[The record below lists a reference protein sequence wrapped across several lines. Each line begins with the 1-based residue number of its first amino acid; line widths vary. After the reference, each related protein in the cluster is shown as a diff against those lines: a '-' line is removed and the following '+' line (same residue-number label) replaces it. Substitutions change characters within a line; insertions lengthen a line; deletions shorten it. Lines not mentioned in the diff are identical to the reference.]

1 MRLFGHAKAG
11 CVGKEVVELVV
22 DDNDINP
29 EVARRLLDRRV
40 SRWSGRADERFVSI
54 YRAVVERWAD
64 QPPA

>member
-1 MRLFGHAKAG
+1 VRLFGHAETG

-29 EVARRLLDRRV
+29 EVARRLLDRLV

-54 YRAVVERWAD
+54 YRAVAEQLAD
-64 QPPA
+64 HPPA